1 MESILTSIKKLLGID
16 ENYAHFD
23 ADIVMH
29 INSVFAILNQLGVGP
44 ADGFRISGASET
56 WDIYLADEK
65 LLDDVKTF
73 MYLKVQLA
81 FDPPSIS
88 AVLES
93 KTRLA
98 SELEWRINVAAESK
112 QAVP

>member
-16 ENYAHFD
+16 SSYTHFD
-23 ADIVMH
+23 ADIIIH
-29 INSVFAILNQLGVGP
+29 INSVFSILNQLGIGP
-44 ADGFRISGASET
+44 PEGFRITGASET
-56 WDIYLADEK
+56 WDSYLADEK
-65 LLDDVKTF
+65 ILDDVKTF

-98 SELEWRINVAAESK
+98 SELEWRITIAAESK
-112 QAVP
+112 RAGL

>member
-16 ENYAHFD
+16 SAYTHFD
-23 ADIVMH
+23 DDIIIH

-44 ADGFRISGASET
+44 PEGFRISGVGET
-56 WDIYLADEK
+56 WDTYLSDEK

-93 KTRLA
+93 KTRLV
-98 SELEWRINVAAESK
+98 SELEWRITVAAESK
-112 QAVP
+112 KSGS

>member
-16 ENYAHFD
+16 ENYTHFD

-56 WDIYLADEK
+56 WDTYLADEK

-98 SELEWRINVAAESK
+98 SELEWRINVAAENK
-112 QAVP
+112 QTVP